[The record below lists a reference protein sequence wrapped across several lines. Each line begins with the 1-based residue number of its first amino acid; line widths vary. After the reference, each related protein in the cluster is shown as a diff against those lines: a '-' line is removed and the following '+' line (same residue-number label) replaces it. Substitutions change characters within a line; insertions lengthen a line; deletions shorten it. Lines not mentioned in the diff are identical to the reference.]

1 MNDVPFGL
9 PVIVGTATEDQN
21 LAVDTTGISDN
32 DGVGTFN
39 YQWLRNGIAISGA
52 SSSTYALGDADVNT
66 NISVEVSYTDGNGTI
81 EGPLTSAQTAAV
93 LNVND
98 MPVGLPVIVGTVEE
112 DQTISA
118 DVSAISDNDGLG
130 AFSYQ
135 WRRDGIAISGATT
148 NAYTLTDVDVAANI
162 SVEVTYTDGWGTSE
176 GPLTSATR
184 TVAGVNDAP
193 VNTVPG
199 NQTVVE
205 ETQTAITGISIADI
219 DANGLD
225 VTTQL
230 QVINGV
236 LDVTLSG
243 MATIFA
249 GGNSSADLTISG
261 TVADINATLASLLY
275 TPNLNVIGMSADMLT
290 VTTNDGGNTGSGG
303 ALQDVDT
310 VQISISN
317 VNDEEVLSTN
327 LGTTVNE
334 GDLGSVVTRLLL
346 ETTDVDNT
354 PTEIVYSLTAV
365 PTSGSLQLNGINL
378 ATGQTFTQAD
388 INANRLTYDHND
400 AEVFSDS
407 FAFRVDDGSGTI
419 SSGTFAI
426 TITPV
431 NDKAPVITSDG
442 GPADA
447 AITIAE
453 NTTAVTLVTA
463 TDADLPIQTL
473 TFSIAGGPDSGLF
486 TIDSGSGALAFATAS
501 SFETP
506 LDADGNNVYEVVVEV
521 NDGQGLTSQQTVR
534 VTVTDTDEFDVTPI
548 VDNNSAANNIDEN
561 LAVGTTVGITA
572 FSEDLDGTSNAIT
585 YSLDD
590 DAAGLFNIDSLTGE
604 IRTAASIDFET
615 VGASLNIVVR
625 ATSADDSTTTQAY
638 TITVNDLDEFDVTPV
653 VDTDSAAN
661 NIDENIVIGSTVGIT
676 AFSEDLDATT
686 NVITYSL
693 DNNAGGLFAI
703 NSSTGVVTTANNI
716 DYEVVGSVQNIIV
729 RATSQD
735 GSTATQAYSITINDL
750 DEFDVSPIVDTNAAA
765 NNIDEIVPVGTLVGI
780 TAFSEDLDGTSN
792 AITYSLDDDA
802 AGLFNIDSL
811 TGEIRTAASIDF
823 ETVGAS
829 LNIVVRATS
838 ADDSTTTQ
846 AYIITVNDL

>member
-1 MNDVPFGL
+1 MVVERSSARQADNVSIFAAPNTTSARSSQTRDTFGTPTSYQWLRNGTIIAGANSATYTLTDLDVGTNISVEVIYTDGWGTIEGPLTSTTVGPIANVNDVPFGL

-506 LDADGNNVYEVVVEV
+506 LEADGNNVYEVVVEV

-585 YSLDD
+585 
-590 DAAGLFNIDSLTGE
+590 
-604 IRTAASIDFET
+604 
-615 VGASLNIVVR
+615 
-625 ATSADDSTTTQAY
+625 
-638 TITVNDLDEFDVTPV
+638 
-653 VDTDSAAN
+653 
-661 NIDENIVIGSTVGIT
+661 
-676 AFSEDLDATT
+676 
-686 NVITYSL
+686 
-693 DNNAGGLFAI
+693 
-703 NSSTGVVTTANNI
+703 
-716 DYEVVGSVQNIIV
+716 
-729 RATSQD
+729 
-735 GSTATQAYSITINDL
+735 
-750 DEFDVSPIVDTNAAA
+750 
-765 NNIDEIVPVGTLVGI
+765 
-780 TAFSEDLDGTSN
+780 
-792 AITYSLDDDA
+792 
-802 AGLFNIDSL
+802 
-811 TGEIRTAASIDF
+811 
-823 ETVGAS
+823 
-829 LNIVVRATS
+829 
-838 ADDSTTTQ
+838 
-846 AYIITVNDL
+846 